1 MANTVHSC
9 RKWFVACTSSCGAH
23 SLWLRVTAVAKE
35 EAVLAPNIEN
45 VQNHIYGI
53 LYSYIGNKT
62 Q

>member
-1 MANTVHSC
+1 
-9 RKWFVACTSSCGAH
+9 
-23 SLWLRVTAVAKE
+23 LRVTAVAKE